1 MNRSTVS
8 TTLTVERLDSTS
20 RPVSAA
26 CSAAH
31 AEVASPI
38 SLTMITSG
46 S

>member
-1 MNRSTVS
+1 MKRSIVS
-8 TTLTVERLDSTS
+8 TTLTVDRLDSTR

-31 AEVASPI
+31 ADGASRI